1 MTSTVNYHLM
11 ERQHLPCCSLW
22 TRITSVCGCTINHF
36 IRLGPRFPHIKLRA
50 RSHRLLR
57 ATHIHLHRITEEVL
71 SLPLRAR
78 KMKKKNPNLS
88 CVGFRTD
95 WEIKNQKNKLFGH
108 VQYFKQ
114 QPTSPAAP
122 HRCTHQHLAP
132 VFPVRPL
139 TQNHMRKSS
148 PPTAISTSVAHRT
161 HSTCSHVAAMNHSH
175 TSALPF
181 ISETLL
187 VESYRL
193 VQMAS
198 RSGRKSNWIS

>member
-1 MTSTVNYHLM
+1 MWLHH
-11 ERQHLPCCSLW
+11 QPFHP
-22 TRITSVCGCTINHF
+22 
-36 IRLGPRFPHIKLRA
+36 IRPTFPPHQIKSA
-50 RSHRLLR
+50 QSQTPACNTHPPAQDHRGSIKS
-57 ATHIHLHRITEEVL
+57 ASQSEKDE
-71 SLPLRAR
+71 
-78 KMKKKNPNLS
+78 KKKTPNLS